1 MSWVTVAVA
10 GANAFNQVQQGRW
23 ASDQAGLQAM
33 QSEFKAKQEL
43 QAAETMAGLIRKAG
57 RRQVGQTL
65 TAYAGAGVK
74 VGEGSALEAERQI
87 NLDVENDAFQTL
99 LMGQRAASGLEL
111 DAKLTRIQGRMAK
124 TASYMQ
130 AANTLISGAQS
141 GLQGWRTAESYNY
154 NGDASGAKFSATGD
168 ATRARR

>member
-23 ASDQAGLQAM
+23 AEDQAGLQAM

-43 QAAETMAGLIRKAG
+43 QAAETMAGMIRKAG
-57 RRQVGQTL
+57 RRQVGQTV

-74 VGEGSALEAERQI
+74 VGEGSAFEAERQI
-87 NLDVENDAFQTL
+87 NQDVESDAFQTL
-99 LMGQRAASGLEL
+99 LMGQRAATGLEL

-124 TASYMQ
+124 QASYMQ
-130 AANTLISGAQS
+130 AANTLIQGGSS
-141 GLQGWRTAESYNY
+141 GLQNWRTGGQYNY
-154 NGDASGAKFSATGD
+154 NGDASGAMYSGNGD
-168 ATRARR
+168 AIRARR